1 MSVRSFIERQPA
13 FDLFRP
19 FLPSDHSRQVTAEY
33 YGRGAGQDMA
43 GPAKILDLGCGEG
56 DSAEFFGKACPN
68 AAWFGVDIQ
77 DSPEVR
83 ARSCT
88 NRALA
93 AFDGISLPYGDGVF
107 DLIFTRQVFEHVRHP
122 DRLLGEV
129 ARILKPGGLFV
140 GSVSYLEPYH
150 SFSVFNFTPY
160 GIMRVVQDAGLDLM
174 ELRPGIDGPTLI
186 ARQVFNRARLFEALF
201 RRSPLNLC
209 IAGVGRALRL
219 RHEHMNFLKLQF
231 AGQICFSARKP
242 G

>member
-1 MSVRSFIERQPA
+1 MV
-13 FDLFRP
+13 
-19 FLPSDHSRQVTAEY
+19 
-33 YGRGAGQDMA
+33 

-56 DSAEFFGKACPN
+56 DSAEFFGKVCPN

-93 AFDGISLPYGDGVF
+93 AFDGISLPYGNGVF

-129 ARILKPGGLFV
+129 ARILKPGDLFV
-140 GSVSYLEPYH
+140 GSVSYLELYH

-186 ARQVFNRARLFEALF
+186 ARQVFNRARLFEAF
-201 RRSPLNLC
+201 FQHSPLNLC
-209 IAGVGRALRL
+209 IAGVGRALWL